1 MRASRKQVSSVDK
14 RKSRKL
20 VNFVTNP
27 KYLMV
32 LATIAIFLI
41 IYMVGAVLYGDK
53 GFTTLRTFMMLFVDN
68 AYIGISAVGM
78 TMVLITGGI
87 DLSVAAVAS
96 LTGMFIA
103 YGTTVL
109 NINPIVCMA
118 FSIMVGILLGL
129 GMGALVTYLK
139 IPPFVATLTGMFFAR
154 GVCSL
159 ISRDSISIDN
169 ELIDKMAS
177 WKINFMTLNEAGEW
191 VKIKP
196 VAYINLNVVLF
207 IAMIIIG
214 TIILQKTRF
223 GRNVYAIGGNEQSAR
238 LMGLPVNKTKMMV
251 YGFNGFCSALAGIAY
266 ALYVKSGWNLA
277 LQGGELDVISA
288 AVIGGTLLSGG
299 VGYMIGTFFGVLLK
313 AVIPCLITFNGT
325 LSSWWG
331 KIITGALVLLFVALQ
346 QVVMSSSRRKKKK
359 KNPSTKKE

>member
-1 MRASRKQVSSVDK
+1 MSSVDK
-14 RKSRKL
+14 KRSNKFI
-20 VNFVTNP
+20 NFITNP
-27 KYLMV
+27 KYIMV
-32 LATIAIFLI
+32 LATIGIFLA
-41 IYMVGAVLYGDK
+41 IYIAGAMMYGDK
-53 GFTTLRTFMMLFVDN
+53 GFTKLRTFAMLFVDN

-109 NINPIVCMA
+109 GLDPVLCMA
-118 FSIMVGILLGL
+118 FSIAVGILLGL

-139 IPPFVATLTGMFFAR
+139 IPPFVATLTGMFLAR

-159 ISRDSISIDN
+159 ISRDSISINND
-169 ELIDKMAS
+169 LIDKMAG
-177 WKINFMTLNEAGEW
+177 WKVYFMTLKNGEW

-196 VAYINLNVVLF
+196 VAYINLNVVMFLV
-207 IAMIIIG
+207 MIVIG
-214 TIILQKTRF
+214 TYILQKTRF

-238 LMGLPVNKTKMMV
+238 LMGLPVDKTKMMV
-251 YGFNGFCSALAGIAY
+251 YAFNGFCSALAGIAY
-266 ALYVKSGWNLA
+266 SLYVKSGWNLA
-277 LQGGELDVISA
+277 LQGGELDVISS
-288 AVIGGTLLSGG
+288 AVIGGVLLSGG

-313 AVIPCLITFNGT
+313 AVIPSLITFNGT

-346 QVVMSSSRRKKKK
+346 QIVMHGNLFKKKAA
-359 KNPSTKKE
+359 NPTVKKE

>member
-1 MRASRKQVSSVDK
+1 MDK
-14 RKSRKL
+14 KRNNRF
-20 VNFVTNP
+20 VNFITNP
-27 KYLMV
+27 NYLMV
-32 LATIAIFLI
+32 LATIGIFLV
-41 IYMVGAVLYGDK
+41 IYLAGALMYGDK
-53 GFTTLRTFMMLFVDN
+53 GFTKLRTFMMLFVDN

-109 NINPIVCMA
+109 NIHPIVCMLFA
-118 FSIMVGILLGL
+118 ICVAVTLGL
-129 GMGALVTYLK
+129 AMGAMVTYLK
-139 IPPFVATLTGMFFAR
+139 IPPFVATLTGMFLAR

-169 ELIDKMAS
+169 ALIDDLAG
-177 WKINFMTLNEAGEW
+177 WKLYIMKYSGGEW

-207 IAMIIIG
+207 IVMILLG
-214 TIILQKTRF
+214 TYILQRTRF

-238 LMGLPVNKTKMMV
+238 LMGLPVNRTKMMV
-251 YGFNGFCSALAGIAY
+251 YAFNGLCSALAGIAY
-266 ALYVKSGWNLA
+266 SLYVKSGWNLA
-277 LQGGELDVISA
+277 LQGGELDVISS
-288 AVIGGTLLSGG
+288 AVIGGVLLSGG
-299 VGYMIGTFFGVLLK
+299 VGYMVGTFFGVLLK
-313 AVIPCLITFNGT
+313 AVIPSLITFNGT

-331 KIITGALVLLFVALQ
+331 KIITGLLVLLFVALQ
-346 QVVMSSSRRKKKK
+346 QVVMNGKSHAKK
-359 KNPSTKKE
+359 TKAVKAKPN

>member
-1 MRASRKQVSSVDK
+1 MDK
-14 RKSRKL
+14 KRNNRFI
-20 VNFVTNP
+20 NFITNP
-27 KYLMV
+27 KYIMV
-32 LATIAIFLI
+32 LATIGIFLA
-41 IYMVGAVLYGDK
+41 IYIFGAILYGDK
-53 GFTTLRTFMMLFVDN
+53 GFTKLRTFAMLFVDN

-109 NINPIVCMA
+109 GIDPIICMI
-118 FSIMVGILLGL
+118 FSIIVGVALGL

-139 IPPFVATLTGMFFAR
+139 IPPFVATLTGMFLAR

-169 ELIDKMAS
+169 ELIDKLAG
-177 WKINFMTLNEAGEW
+177 WKMYFMTLKDGEW

-207 IAMIIIG
+207 IVMIIIG
-214 TIILQKTRF
+214 TYILQKTRF

-238 LMGLPVNKTKMMV
+238 LMGLPVDRTKMLV
-251 YGFNGFCSALAGIAY
+251 YGFNGLCSALAGIAY
-266 ALYVKSGWNLA
+266 SLYVKSGWNLA

-288 AVIGGTLLSGG
+288 AVIGGVLLSGG

-313 AVIPCLITFNGT
+313 AVIPSLITFNGT

-346 QVVMSSSRRKKKK
+346 QVVMHGNIFKKKK
-359 KNPSTKKE
+359 GEPTHKKE

>member
-1 MRASRKQVSSVDK
+1 MSSVDK
-14 RKSRKL
+14 KRSNKFI
-20 VNFVTNP
+20 NFITNP
-27 KYLMV
+27 KYIMV
-32 LATIAIFLI
+32 LATIGIFLA
-41 IYMVGAVLYGDK
+41 IYIAGAIMYGDK
-53 GFTTLRTFMMLFVDN
+53 GFTKLRTFAMLFVDN

-109 NINPIVCMA
+109 GLDPVLCMA
-118 FSIMVGILLGL
+118 FSIAVGILLGL

-139 IPPFVATLTGMFFAR
+139 IPPFVATLTGMFLAR

-159 ISRDSISIDN
+159 ISRDSISINND
-169 ELIDKMAS
+169 LIDKMAG
-177 WKINFMTLNEAGEW
+177 WKVYFMTLKNGEW

-207 IAMIIIG
+207 IVMIIIG
-214 TIILQKTRF
+214 TYILQKTRF

-238 LMGLPVNKTKMMV
+238 LMGLPVDRTKMMV
-251 YGFNGFCSALAGIAY
+251 YAFNGFCSALAGIAY
-266 ALYVKSGWNLA
+266 SLYVKSGWNLA

-288 AVIGGTLLSGG
+288 AVIGGVLLSGG

-346 QVVMSSSRRKKKK
+346 QIVMHGKFGKKKAG
-359 KNPSTKKE
+359 PSQKKE

>member
-1 MRASRKQVSSVDK
+1 MSSVAK
-14 RKSRKL
+14 KKSNKL
-20 VNFVTNP
+20 VNFITNP
-27 KYLMV
+27 KYIMV
-32 LATIAIFLI
+32 LATIGIFLA
-41 IYMVGAVLYGDK
+41 IYIFGAILYGDK
-53 GFTTLRTFMMLFVDN
+53 GFTKLRTFAMLFVDN

-109 NINPIVCMA
+109 GLDPVLCMA
-118 FSIMVGILLGL
+118 FSIVVGVALGL

-139 IPPFVATLTGMFFAR
+139 IPPFVATLTGMFLAR

-169 ELIDKMAS
+169 ELIDKLAG
-177 WKINFMTLNEAGEW
+177 WKMYFMTLKDGEW

-196 VAYINLNVVLF
+196 VAYINLNVVMF
-207 IAMIIIG
+207 IVMIIIG
-214 TIILQKTRF
+214 TYILQKTRF

-238 LMGLPVNKTKMMV
+238 LMGLPVDKTKMMV
-251 YGFNGFCSALAGIAY
+251 YGFNGLCSALAGIAY
-266 ALYVKSGWNLA
+266 SLYVKSGWNLA

-288 AVIGGTLLSGG
+288 AVIGGVLLSGG

-313 AVIPCLITFNGT
+313 AVIPSLITFNGT

-331 KIITGALVLLFVALQ
+331 KIITGLLVLLFVALQ
-346 QVVMSSSRRKKKK
+346 QVVMHGNIFKKKK
-359 KNPSTKKE
+359 SAPAVKKE

>member
-1 MRASRKQVSSVDK
+1 MDNRKQN
-14 RKSRKL
+14 KL
-20 VNFVTNP
+20 VNFITNP

-32 LATIAIFLI
+32 LATIGIFLVIYIAGI
-41 IYMVGAVLYGDK
+41 IMYGDK
-53 GFTTLRTFMMLFVDN
+53 GFATLRTFMMLFVDN

-109 NINPIVCMA
+109 NIHPLICMA
-118 FSIMVGILLGL
+118 FAILVGVTLGL
-129 GMGALVTYLK
+129 AMGAMVTYLK
-139 IPPFVATLTGMFFAR
+139 IPPFVATLTGMFLAR

-169 ELIDKMAS
+169 ELIDKMAG
-177 WKINFMTLNEAGEW
+177 WKMYFMTFSDGEW
-191 VKIKP
+191 VKVKP
-196 VAYINLNVVLF
+196 VSYINLNVVLF
-207 IAMIIIG
+207 IGMIIIG

-223 GRNVYAIGGNEQSAR
+223 GRNVYAVGGNEQSAR
-238 LMGLPVNKTKMMV
+238 LMGLPVDRTKMIV

-288 AVIGGTLLSGG
+288 AVIGGVLLSGG

-313 AVIPCLITFNGT
+313 AVIPSLITFNGT

-346 QVVMSSSRRKKKK
+346 QLVMSGRLFKKKK
-359 KNPSTKKE
+359 PSASHQKE

>member
-1 MRASRKQVSSVDK
+1 MSSVDK
-14 RKSRKL
+14 KKSNKL

-32 LATIAIFLI
+32 LATIGIFLVIYTAGI
-41 IYMVGAVLYGDK
+41 IMYGDK
-53 GFTTLRTFMMLFVDN
+53 GFAKLRTFMMLFVDN

-109 NINPIVCMA
+109 GLDPVLCMA
-118 FSIMVGILLGL
+118 FSILVGVLLGL

-139 IPPFVATLTGMFFAR
+139 IPPFVATLTGMFLAR

-159 ISRDSISIDN
+159 ISRESISINN
-169 ELIDKMAS
+169 ELIDKMAG
-177 WKINFMTLNEAGEW
+177 WKLYFMKYSGGEW

-207 IAMIIIG
+207 IVMIIVG

-223 GRNVYAIGGNEQSAR
+223 GRNVYAVGGNEQSAR
-238 LMGLPVNKTKMMV
+238 LMGLPVDKTKMMV

-288 AVIGGTLLSGG
+288 AVIGGVLLSGG

-313 AVIPCLITFNGT
+313 AVIPSLITFNGT

-346 QVVMSSSRRKKKK
+346 QIVMHGKLFKKKGT
-359 KNPSTKKE
+359 PHKKE

>member
-1 MRASRKQVSSVDK
+1 MDK
-14 RKSRKL
+14 RKDRKL
-20 VNFVTNP
+20 LNFVSNP

-32 LATIAIFLI
+32 LATIGIFLV
-41 IYMVGAVLYGDK
+41 IYAFGAIVYGAK
-53 GFTTLRTFMMLFVDN
+53 GFTKLRTFTMLFVDN

-96 LTGMFIA
+96 LTGMFLA

-109 NINPIVCMA
+109 GLNPWLCMA
-118 FSIMVGILLGL
+118 FSVFVGITLGL

-139 IPPFVATLTGMFFAR
+139 IPPFVATLTGMFLAR

-159 ISRDSISIDN
+159 ISRESISINN
-169 ELIDKMAS
+169 EVIDALAG
-177 WKINFMTLNEAGEW
+177 WKVYFMKYSGGEW

-207 IAMIIIG
+207 IVMILLG
-214 TIILQKTRF
+214 TYILQKTRF

-238 LMGLPVNKTKMMV
+238 LMGLPVDRTKMMV
-251 YGFNGFCSALAGIAY
+251 YGFNGLCSALAGIAY

-288 AVIGGTLLSGG
+288 AVIGGVLLSGG
-299 VGYMIGTFFGVLLK
+299 VGYMVGTFFGVLLK

-331 KIITGALVLLFVALQ
+331 KIITGLLVLLFVALQ
-346 QVVMSSSRRKKKK
+346 QIVMSRSRHGKKAKAK
-359 KNPSTKKE
+359 VKTQGRS